1 MALIE
6 RSWKGRTFTVMT
18 LDGLDMDYVRDLAA
32 FYFPEHIADV
42 ALAWAYV
49 NYVGMRMRFTDELIG
64 AMIQLRME
72 SVDED
77 NSSLRSML

>member
-1 MALIE
+1 
-6 RSWKGRTFTVMT
+6 
-18 LDGLDMDYVRDLAA
+18 
-32 FYFPEHIADV
+32 
-42 ALAWAYV
+42 
-49 NYVGMRMRFTDELIG
+49 MRFTDELIG